1 MNYLQLKRLLDI
13 QIILMTI
20 KAVLLPKEV
29 KH

>member
-13 QIILMTI
+13 QIILMKI

>member
-1 MNYLQLKRLLDI
+1 MNYSQLKRLLDI